1 MKSLFL
7 TSLYPS
13 RLICL
18 IGKLSD
24 HPIAYVNVNTRFLLD
39 VGTIAIPAVRHSI
52 RLSLSFNCDIGEGMK
67 NSEIIFL

>member
-24 HPIAYVNVNTRFLLD
+24 HPIAYVNVILLD
-39 VGTIAIPAVRHSI
+39 VGTIAIPAVRQSI

>member
-24 HPIAYVNVNTRFLLD
+24 HPIAYVNVILLD